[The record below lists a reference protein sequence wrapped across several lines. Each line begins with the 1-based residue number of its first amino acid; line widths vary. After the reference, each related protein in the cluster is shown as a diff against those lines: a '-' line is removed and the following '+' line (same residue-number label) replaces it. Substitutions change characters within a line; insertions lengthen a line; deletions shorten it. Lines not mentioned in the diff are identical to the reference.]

1 MRALDPGM
9 EVQEEVCEARGDS
22 NNSSEYAKNPESPF
36 FSISGM
42 ADLVASKKKSPK
54 SSWMLL

>member
-54 SSWMLL
+54 SS